1 MALLTI
7 SAAARLCHVDRR
19 TLQRAIHAG
28 RLHLDAQHCLSTDE
42 LVLTGYLI
50 PETSQA
56 ALQDTPQ
63 DMPPRTPHYTP
74 RHTPQEPPLLPLL
87 ERLAVAIESLCQ
99 QVEHL
104 QQAMQHA
111 PQSTPQDTPQKVRRR
126 RVSSPRHTPQ
136 EPPQS
141 TPHEAPR
148 DMPHQAP
155 QSAPQLLSAYDQEAA
170 VARMQA
176 LRREGLSFTRIADQ
190 LTAEGVPTRYGL
202 PWQHSS
208 VRYLLR
214 TWMVG
219 GGLWSETRVSR
230 HNTLLSLPASCRRGN
245 GVVRRNQR
253 KDPYAHL

>member
-1 MALLTI
+1 VTLPQGRNGLRARRMA
-7 SAAARLCHVDRR
+7 V
-19 TLQRAIHAG
+19 
-28 RLHLDAQHCLSTDE
+28 LSTFRE
-42 LVLTGYLI
+42 PSLY
-50 PETSQA
+50 
-56 ALQDTPQ
+56 
-63 DMPPRTPHYTP
+63 
-74 RHTPQEPPLLPLL
+74 RH
-87 ERLAVAIESLCQ
+87 
-99 QVEHL
+99 
-104 QQAMQHA
+104 
-111 PQSTPQDTPQKVRRR
+111 VRRELLR
-126 RVSSPRHTPQ
+126 NVVLDFIPIIPPTACHQSNDVEAYSRYTPQ